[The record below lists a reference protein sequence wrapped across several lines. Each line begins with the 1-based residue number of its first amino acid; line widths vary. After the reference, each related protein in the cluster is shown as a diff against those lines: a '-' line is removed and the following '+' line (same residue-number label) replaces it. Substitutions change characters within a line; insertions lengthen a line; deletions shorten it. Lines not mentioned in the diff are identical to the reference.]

1 MVQQRVARRSGLSK
15 PNPVDLVLSGGGV
28 KGVGLVGAVVAIMD
42 AGYSVK
48 RVSGVSAGS
57 LVGSILAAGSNGDQ
71 LTSAQIKELALTLPY
86 DKFRDSGAVGRLPV
100 VGQAWGLLRENGIYR
115 GDFAHEWIR
124 GELKNLGVTTFG
136 DLALPDKQIRPERR
150 YRLAVT
156 VTDITT
162 GQLVRLPWDYQ
173 RLYGLDPDE
182 QPVADAVRAS
192 MSIPFYF
199 RPVTLTSAAGLT
211 STLVDGGVLSNFPID
226 SFDRFDGKP
235 PRWPTF
241 GVTVMPNLPEGNDQ
255 LIPGVGALRLLGP
268 PSVLLEQLI
277 TTMFVGHDQT
287 YLNQP
292 WVSSRAIRVDS
303 TAVNF
308 LDFGIS
314 RKDAEA
320 LYRRGHE
327 AAETFLS
334 TWNWVEYLKRFR
346 QYQ

>member
-1 MVQQRVARRSGLSK
+1 MADQRSQRPK
-15 PNPVDLVLSGGGV
+15 PVDLVLSGGGV

-57 LVGSILAAGSNGDQ
+57 LVGSILAAASNGDQ
-71 LTSAQIKELALTLPY
+71 LSTAEIKELALTLPY
-86 DKFRDSGAVGRLPV
+86 QKFRDAGPIGHVPIL
-100 VGQAWGLLRENGIYR
+100 GQTWGLVRDNGIYR
-115 GDFAHEWIR
+115 GDFAHDWVR
-124 GELKNLGVTTFG
+124 SQLKNLGVTTFG
-136 DLALPDKQIRPERR
+136 DLALPDKQIREERR

-162 GQLVRLPWDYQ
+162 GQLVRLPWDY
-173 RLYGLDPDE
+173 RRVYGLDPDE
-182 QPVADAVRAS
+182 QLVADAVRAS

-199 RPVTLTSAAGLT
+199 RPVMLTSADGLT

-226 SFDRFDGKP
+226 SFDRLDGKP

-241 GVTVMPNLPEGNDQ
+241 GVTVLPNLPEGNDQ
-255 LIPGVGALRLLGP
+255 VIPGVGALRLLGP

-277 TTMFVGHDQT
+277 TTMFVGRDQT

-292 WVSSRAIRVDS
+292 WVSARAIRVDS

-314 RKDAEA
+314 RRDAEA
-320 LYRRGHE
+320 LYHKGY
-327 AAETFLS
+327 AAGQEFLS
-334 TWNWVEYLKRFR
+334 TWNWVKYLERFR